1 MYERFTDRARKVMQL
16 ANQEAQRYCHEQIDT
31 EHVLLG
37 LMKEGQG
44 VGAQILTSLGVDLRR
59 IRLEI
64 EKRVQ
69 SGAEVITMGKLPQ
82 TREAKKVVEYTMEEA
97 HQLNHGHYGTEHFLL
112 GLLRVSEGKAAQV
125 LGHLGVS
132 LEFARD
138 EIMKLYAAYPKIGS
152 DRFAYPS
159 RVGSTVRTEARVG
172 SRNTVRTADPLR
184 ILDASANRAT
194 EGLRV
199 VEDYARFVLDDAH
212 LTTKLKQLR
221 HDLAQACNTLLGND
235 RYPARDTQQDVGTT
249 ITTRSESKRIDAH
262 GVCIASLE
270 RTKQSLR
277 SLEEYSKVPLPCR
290 EGLGEGS
297 SDQAATKFESLRYQ
311 LYTLEKAL
319 TITVDST
326 ARLGGVTL
334 CTLIDGQASEEDFT
348 ALVEKLLDA
357 GVGMIQLRDKQLDD
371 RQLIERAKLLKSLT
385 TRDAQLTTLTII
397 NDRADIAAAASAD
410 GVHLGQ
416 EDLSVKDARAIL
428 GPRKLIGVSTH
439 SLEQA
444 RQAVL
449 GGANYLGAGPTFPS
463 TTKSF
468 EEFPGLDYLREVA
481 EEISLPT
488 FAIGG
493 INVDN
498 LPQVLE
504 TGITRIAVSSAASQA
519 SELLDILE
527 NEPPRTP

>member
-1 MYERFTDRARKVMQL
+1 MFERFTDRARKVMQF
-16 ANQEAQRYCHEQIDT
+16 ANQEAQRFCHEHIDT
-31 EHVLLG
+31 EHILLG
-37 LMKEGQG
+37 LVKEGQG
-44 VGAQILTSLGVDLRR
+44 VGAQVLNGLEVDLCR
-59 IRLEI
+59 IRLEV
-64 EKRVQ
+64 EKRI
-69 SGAEVITMGKLPQ
+69 SAGSDTIMMGKQPQ
-82 TREAKKVVEYTMEEA
+82 TREAKRVVQYTMEEA
-97 HQLNHGHYGTEHFLL
+97 RQLNHGHCGTEHFLL

-125 LGHLGVS
+125 LGHVGVS
-132 LEFARD
+132 LELARD

-159 RVGSTVRTEARVG
+159 RVRSTVPTEAIIG
-172 SRNTVRTADPLR
+172 SRNTVRTADPTR

-199 VEDYARFVLDDAH
+199 VEDYARFLLDDAH
-212 LTTKLKQLR
+212 LTSKLKQLR

-249 ITTRSESKRIDAH
+249 ITTSSESKRIDTH

-277 SLEEYSKVPLPCR
+277 SLEEYGKIILPR
-290 EGLGEGS
+290 RAS
-297 SDQAATKFESLRYQ
+297 RFESLRYQ

-319 TITVDST
+319 TITVEST

-334 CTLIDGQASEEDFT
+334 CALIDGQASEEDFT
-348 ALVEKLLDA
+348 ALVEKLLGA

-371 RQLIERAKLLKSLT
+371 RELLDRAKLLKSLT
-385 TRDAQLTTLTII
+385 TRDSQLGTLTII
-397 NDRADIAAAASAD
+397 NDRADIAAAAGAD

-449 GGANYLGAGPTFPS
+449 DGANYLGAGPTFPS

-468 EEFPGLDYLREVA
+468 DKFPGLDYLREVA
-481 EEISLPT
+481 REISLPT

-498 LPQVLE
+498 LPQVLG
-504 TGITRIAVSSAASQA
+504 TGITRVAVSSAADSA
-519 SELLDILE
+519 TELLKILE
-527 NEPPRTP
+527 SAKS